1 MVHKNGHFPGTA
13 TIKPSADDTV
23 TVEDLKVVGGI
34 VLTLTG
40 GLALAGDF
48 YNATDYRR
56 KQPTMR
62 ETIFNTLVF
71 SAGLVVLQ
79 MV

>member
-13 TIKPSADDTV
+13 RIMPSAYDTV

-40 GLALAGDF
+40 GLALAGDL
-48 YNATDYRR
+48 YKATDYRR
-56 KQPTMR
+56 KQATMK

-71 SAGLVVLQ
+71 SAGVMLLQ